1 MYFHF
6 DISLIVTIFLI
17 ENTALTLKNIVEIF
31 LFIVIFRFLYWRC
44 AQNKVFYLLQGSC
57 YFFYQQTR
65 IKRIHFVRTLFT
77 WLMTSFLIDADL
89 HKTWFLV
96 CKLHTSHMI
105 QSMMS
110 PSWIRIGIAICD
122 LIFHY
127 RDAKQ
132 ISFYFFRDTTLYA
145 KHEKTHENS
154 IYIVGMMFVR

>member
-1 MYFHF
+1 
-6 DISLIVTIFLI
+6 
-17 ENTALTLKNIVEIF
+17 
-31 LFIVIFRFLYWRC
+31 
-44 AQNKVFYLLQGSC
+44 
-57 YFFYQQTR
+57 
-65 IKRIHFVRTLFT
+65 
-77 WLMTSFLIDADL
+77 MTSFLIDADL

-96 CKLHTSHMI
+96 RKLHTSHMI

-132 ISFYFFRDTTLYA
+132 ISFYFFRDTALFV
-145 KHEKTHENS
+145 KREKTHENS